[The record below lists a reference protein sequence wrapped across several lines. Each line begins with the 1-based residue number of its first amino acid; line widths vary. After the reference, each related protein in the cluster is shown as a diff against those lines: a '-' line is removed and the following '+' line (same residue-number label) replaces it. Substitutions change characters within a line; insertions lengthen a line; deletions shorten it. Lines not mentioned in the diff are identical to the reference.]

1 MIDPLPIGILIL
13 AALVGFTIAGVT
25 GFGGGVILIP
35 VLIWLVGPKEAVPIV
50 SVAAFLA
57 AISRLGLSWRQICWP
72 IVGWMA
78 LGVVPFNALASYLF
92 VLAPPAVLT
101 RLLGV
106 LILFIVLYRHTPW
119 GRTKTISARK
129 FFFVGAGTSIVD
141 GFLGAPGPA
150 RAPFLLAYGLTG
162 AAYVG
167 TSAILVLIGQLP
179 KMVVYGS
186 NELLSSRVL
195 VIGGLL
201 GIIGF
206 LASYLGSWVAKRA
219 SPRVFGLLIETMVV
233 ASGAL
238 LIIRG

>member
-1 MIDPLPIGILIL
+1 MDPLSIGILIL
-13 AALVGFTIAGVT
+13 VALVGFTIAGVT

-35 VLIWLVGPKEAVPIV
+35 FLIWLVGPKEAVPIV
-50 SVAAFLA
+50 SVAASLA

-72 IVGWMA
+72 VVGWMA
-78 LGVVPFNALASYLF
+78 LGAVPFNALASYLF

-101 RLLGV
+101 RILGV
-106 LILFIVLYRHTPW
+106 LILFLVLYRHTPW
-119 GRTKTISARK
+119 GRTKSISSRQ
-129 FFFVGAGTSIVD
+129 FFFVGAGTSIID
-141 GFLGAPGPA
+141 GFLGAPGPV

-167 TSAILVLIGQLP
+167 TSAIMVLIGQLP
-179 KMVVYGS
+179 KVVVYGT
-186 NELLSSRVL
+186 NELMSSQVL

-201 GIIGF
+201 GLVGF

-219 SPRVFGLLIETMVV
+219 SPRVFRLLIETMVL
-233 ASGAL
+233 ASGVL

>member
-1 MIDPLPIGILIL
+1 MDPLSIGILIL
-13 AALVGFTIAGVT
+13 AALVGFTIAGVA

-35 VLIWLVGPKEAVPIV
+35 FLIWLVGPKEAVPIV

-72 IVGWMA
+72 VVGWMA
-78 LGVVPFNALASYLF
+78 LGAVPFNALASYLF

-106 LILFIVLYRHTPW
+106 LILFLGLYRHTPW
-119 GRTKTISARK
+119 GRTTSISSRQ
-129 FFFVGAGTSIVD
+129 FFFVGAGTSIID
-141 GFLGAPGPA
+141 GFLGAPGPV

-167 TSAILVLIGQLP
+167 TSAIMVLIGQLP
-179 KMVVYGS
+179 KLVVYGT
-186 NELLSSRVL
+186 NELLSSQVL
-195 VIGGLL
+195 VIGALL
-201 GIIGF
+201 GLVGF
-206 LASYLGSWVAKRA
+206 LASYPGSWVAKRA
-219 SPRVFGLLIETMVV
+219 SPRAFRLLIETMVL

-238 LIIRG
+238 LIILG

>member
-1 MIDPLPIGILIL
+1 MDPLSISILIL

-35 VLIWLVGPKEAVPIV
+35 FLIWLVGPKEAVPIV

-72 IVGWMA
+72 VVGWMA
-78 LGVVPFNALASYLF
+78 LGAIPFNGLASYVF

-106 LILFIVLYRHTPW
+106 LILCLVLYRHTPW
-119 GRTKTISARK
+119 GRTTSINSRQ
-129 FFFVGAGTSIVD
+129 FFFVGAGTSIID
-141 GFLGAPGPA
+141 GFLGTPGPV

-162 AAYVG
+162 RAYVG
-167 TSAILVLIGQLP
+167 TSAIMVLIGQLP
-179 KMVVYGS
+179 KLVVYDTNG
-186 NELLSSRVL
+186 LLSSQVL
-195 VIGGLL
+195 VIGALL
-201 GIIGF
+201 GLVGF
-206 LASYLGSWVAKRA
+206 LASYLGGWVAQRT
-219 SPRVFGLLIETMVV
+219 SPRVFSLLIETMVF

-238 LIIRG
+238 LIILG